1 MVAVLENNLDKLFTE
16 ACGAACNQKDTW
28 SHDDAGWTKEPDC
41 GQGRSCRD
49 EGYMAS
55 SAIDIL
61 TYLCGIDYV
70 NIPLPASLD
79 GGGHVRLARAYDDES
94 GKSKL
99 GPS

>member
-1 MVAVLENNLDKLFTE
+1 
-16 ACGAACNQKDTW
+16 
-28 SHDDAGWTKEPDC
+28 
-41 GQGRSCRD
+41 
-49 EGYMAS
+49 MAS

-79 GGGHVRLARAYDDES
+79 GGGHVRLSRAYDDES

>member
-1 MVAVLENNLDKLFTE
+1 
-16 ACGAACNQKDTW
+16 
-28 SHDDAGWTKEPDC
+28 
-41 GQGRSCRD
+41 
-49 EGYMAS
+49 MAS

-79 GGGHVRLARAYDDES
+79 GRGHVRLARAYDDES